1 MDWTSALLNDPRR
14 NWVPIAA
21 GESGDRVYRREDGLG
36 HAKIATAARS
46 ADLAGERDRLV
57 WLRNR
62 GVACP
67 EVIDW
72 RVAEEGGCLV
82 MTAIPGVPAS
92 DLSATDLLKAWP
104 TMAQQLGILH
114 KLSTDQCPFDRSLS
128 LLFERAADV
137 VARGAVN
144 PDFLPE
150 ADKSTPAHEL
160 LARVER
166 ELPARLDQE
175 ASDRVVCH
183 GDPCMPNF
191 MVDPQSLQCTGL
203 IDLGRLGTADRYADL
218 ALMAANAEENWTTQD
233 QGERAFAVLFETLD
247 IASPDRERLAFY
259 LRLDP
264 LTWG

>member
-1 MDWTSALLNDPRR
+1 LDWTSALLNDQRR
-14 NWVPIAA
+14 NWVPITA

-36 HAKIATAARS
+36 YAKIATAARS

-72 RVAEEGGCLV
+72 RVAEEGVCLV
-82 MTAIPGVPAS
+82 M
-92 DLSATDLLKAWP
+92 SATDLLQAWP

-114 KLSTDQCPFDRSLS
+114 QLSTDQCPFDRCLS

-175 ASDRVVCH
+175 ASDKVVCH
-183 GDPCMPNF
+183 GDPCIPNF
-191 MVDPQSLQCTGL
+191 IVDPQSLECTGL
-203 IDLGRLGTADRYADL
+203 IDLGRLGAADRYADL
-218 ALMAANAEENWTTQD
+218 ALMAANAEENWTMQD
-233 QGERAFAVLFETLD
+233 QGERAFAALFETLG